1 MQLAGC
7 KSTLKI
13 SSETGVVVLAIS
25 LFKSLQVKKTLW
37 IAFVKGWRLLSIRE
51 ISHVSGPYSVTLPF
65 FVRSSDVIRSLL
77 GHEKGKAVNMTD
89 VEIN

>member
-7 KSTLKI
+7 KSTLKNQLRNWCSSFGNI
-13 SSETGVVVLAIS
+13 S
-25 LFKSLQVKKTLW
+25 FQVTTSKKTLW